1 MLTFMS
7 ILDGNWAIGLGYK
20 AVKEVENNVFVNSL
34 IGITIQDGSKR
45 ERSMCVTI
53 DMWPSCGYL
62 SK

>member
-34 IGITIQDGSKR
+34 IGITIQDSGKR
-45 ERSMCVTI
+45 EISDVVSL
-53 DMWPSCGYL
+53 PL
-62 SK
+62 FFLN